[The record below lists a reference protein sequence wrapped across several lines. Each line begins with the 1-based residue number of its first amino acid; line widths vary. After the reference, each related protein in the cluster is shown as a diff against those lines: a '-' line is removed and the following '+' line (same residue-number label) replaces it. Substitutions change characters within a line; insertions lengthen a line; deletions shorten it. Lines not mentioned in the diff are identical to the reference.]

1 MKCPYCH
8 SGETKVVDKRETGDS
23 FITRRRRECLS
34 CEKRFT
40 TYERVEA
47 PSIMVVKKDGKRE
60 QFDRE
65 KIRKGILFSCQKR
78 AVSSDQIDKIVQ
90 FVENSLREMDGVE
103 VASSKLGDLVMKKLK
118 QLDKVAYIRFA
129 SVYKEFADLDE
140 FKKELAKLVNK

>member
-8 SGETKVVDKRETGDS
+8 SDETKVVDKRDTGEV
-23 FITRRRRECLS
+23 TRRRRECLK

-47 PSIMVVKKDGKRE
+47 PMIMVVKKDRNSE

-65 KIRKGILFSCQKR
+65 KLRRGILFSCQKR
-78 AVSSDQIDKIVQ
+78 PVTADQIDVVVQ
-90 FVENSLREMDGVE
+90 DIENSMR
-103 VASSKLGDLVMKKLK
+103 DLNGTEITSQRIGELVIRRLKKI
-118 QLDKVAYIRFA
+118 DKVAYIRFA

-140 FKKELAKLVNK
+140 FEKELAKLTKK